1 LTVSRS
7 PQHPID
13 VSVVIVAYN
22 MAREIPR
29 TLLSLSAS
37 YQCDISADDY
47 EVIVVDNGST
57 PPLDPA
63 VIGNL
68 KGNFQ
73 LIRIDPAPPSPAHAI
88 NRGLAAARGKIVGV
102 MIDGARIV
110 TPGLLHFAR
119 QGACLYRR
127 AVVATL
133 PWHLG
138 PDIQER
144 SAMNGYD
151 KRREDALLQSIA
163 WPADGYRLFDI
174 STIRRPE
181 AYFAPIAE
189 TNTLFLHRD
198 TWDCLGGYDERF
210 DEPAGGLV
218 NMDTFRRAVELPD
231 AALVILLGEA
241 AFHQLHGSAGT
252 NPWNSQS
259 AENRKSHERGINQY
273 KSIRGHH
280 WSYAK
285 ENRPRTYLGTLPGA
299 ALAAFTSSAALA
311 AGKATQR
318 GAVFHSL
325 IRKAQR
331 AVGQRKPTF

>member
-1 LTVSRS
+1 MAPLTAGGSR
-7 PQHPID
+7 QHSID
-13 VSVVIVAYN
+13 VSVVVIAYN

-37 YQCDISADDY
+37 YQRDIPADDY
-47 EVIVVDNGST
+47 EVIVVDNGSS

-63 VIGNL
+63 IFGDL
-68 KGNFQ
+68 QGNFR

-119 QGACLYRR
+119 QGAYLYQR
-127 AVVATL
+127 AVVATI

-144 SAMNGYD
+144 SVTNGYD

-163 WPADGYRLFDI
+163 WPSDGYRLFEI

-181 AYFAPIAE
+181 AYFGPMAE

-198 TWDCLGGYDERF
+198 TWDSLGGYDERF
-210 DEPAGGLV
+210 DEPAGGFV
-218 NMDTFRRAVELPD
+218 NMDTFRRALELPD
-231 AALVILLGEA
+231 AGLVILLGEA
-241 AFHQLHGSAGT
+241 ACHQLHGSVGT

-259 AENRKSHERGINQY
+259 VESKEGSERRRAQY

-285 ENRPRTYLGTLPGA
+285 ENRPRTYLGTLPSA
-299 ALAAFTSSAALA
+299 ALAAFTASAALA
-311 AGKATQR
+311 SGEATER
-318 GAVFHSL
+318 GAVFQSL
-325 IRKAQR
+325 IRKAKR
-331 AVGQRKPTF
+331 VVGHS

>member
-1 LTVSRS
+1 MMAPLTVSR
-7 PQHPID
+7 QHPID
-13 VSVVIVAYN
+13 VSVVVIAYN
-22 MAREIPR
+22 MAREMPR
-29 TLLSLSAS
+29 TLLSLSAG
-37 YQCDISADDY
+37 YQRDIPADDY

-63 VIGNL
+63 AIGNL
-68 KGNFQ
+68 KGNFR

-119 QGACLYRR
+119 QGAYLYQR
-127 AVVATL
+127 AVVATI

-144 SAMNGYD
+144 SVTNGYD

-163 WPADGYRLFDI
+163 WPSDGYRLFEI

-181 AYFAPIAE
+181 AYFGPMAE

-198 TWDCLGGYDERF
+198 TWDSLGGYDERF
-210 DEPAGGLV
+210 DEPAGGFV
-218 NMDTFRRAVELPD
+218 NMDTFRRALELPD

-241 AFHQLHGSAGT
+241 ACHQLHGSAGT

-259 AENRKSHERGINQY
+259 VELEKIHKRGSTQY
-273 KSIRGHH
+273 KSIRGHP

-285 ENRPRTYLGTLPGA
+285 ENRPRTYLGTLPSA
-299 ALAAFTSSAALA
+299 ALAAFTASAALA
-311 AGKATQR
+311 SGEATER
-318 GAVFHSL
+318 GAVFQSL
-325 IRKAQR
+325 IRKAKR
-331 AVGQRKPTF
+331 VVGHS